1 MLGHVNLGPGNGYCR
16 GARDLPQPAA
26 LRKDLQMQVLQQELR
41 VSMAGLSV
49 EQCRVQ
55 FIIELDQLCCASTI
69 TVGIHS
75 TADGT
80 LQPNGASHVVSR
92 ADAAISS
99 VLVLRT
105 FDPACRADLMT
116 EGRCKECL
124 SCDDLTQP
132 MWVMGILWRTRAAS

>member
-55 FIIELDQLCCASTI
+55 FIIECETNGAVLQLLPLAYTVQLMALCSPTVLVTWLAKLMLPSPLRWCCA
-69 TVGIHS
+69 
-75 TADGT
+75 
-80 LQPNGASHVVSR
+80 P
-92 ADAAISS
+92 
-99 VLVLRT
+99 
-105 FDPACRADLMT
+105 
-116 EGRCKECL
+116 
-124 SCDDLTQP
+124 LTQP
-132 MWVMGILWRTRAAS
+132 AVRT